1 MAMTVA
7 IDLAKTVFE
16 LAAADETGRIVER
29 RRLSRRQLEQYFA
42 NRSVGKVVMEACGT
56 AHYWGRWFARRD
68 IRVELLPPH
77 YVRAYV
83 RRDKTDRADAT
94 ALLEASRAPDIIPV
108 TVKSVEQQGLQG
120 LHRIRAAWRAT
131 ETARVNQLRGL
142 CREFGIAAPLGERG
156 VEQLGRA
163 INAKG
168 SEVPEFIRDVLYQLL
183 EEIRELKGR
192 EMGVERQL
200 GEIARQ
206 SEVCNRL
213 YTIPGVG
220 VLTATALAGGVGD
233 IRTFRNARCFA
244 AWLGL
249 TPREH
254 SSGTKRKLGSI
265 SKRGDGY
272 LRMLLV
278 FGARAVLW
286 SANSAKR
293 AGRPLDA
300 LRAWAL
306 RVEARTCH
314 NKAAIALANKLA
326 RIIWAT
332 WHRGQDFQLRA
343 ELPATA

>member
-1 MAMTVA
+1 MTATIA
-7 IDLAKTVFE
+7 IDLAKSVFE
-16 LAAADETGRIVER
+16 LAGADESGRIVER
-29 RRLSRRQLEQYFA
+29 RRLSRHQFERYFA
-42 NRSVGKVVMEACGT
+42 NRSAAKIVMEACGS
-56 AHYWGRWFARRD
+56 AHYWGRWFTQRGFE
-68 IRVELLPPH
+68 VVLLPAQ

-94 ALLEASRAPDIIPV
+94 ALLEASRAPDIVRV
-108 TVKSVEQQGLQG
+108 TVKSAEQQAVRG
-120 LHRIRAAWRAT
+120 LHRIRAGWHAT
-131 ETARVNQLRGL
+131 EVARINQLRGL
-142 CREFGIAAPLGERG
+142 CREFGIAAPLGKKG
-156 VEQLGRA
+156 VEQHGRA

-168 SEVPEFIRDVLYQLL
+168 SEVPEFIRDLLHQLL
-183 EEIRELKGR
+183 EEIRELKAR
-192 EMGVERQL
+192 ELGVERHL
-200 GEIARQ
+200 AEIARQ

-213 YTIPGVG
+213 CTIPGVG
-220 VLTATALAGGVGD
+220 LLTATALVGGVGD

-244 AWLGL
+244 GWLGL

-254 SSGTKRKLGSI
+254 SSGTKRRLGSI

-272 LRMLLV
+272 LRKLLV

-300 LRAWAL
+300 LRAWVL

-332 WHRGQDFQLRA
+332 WYRQKDFELRT
-343 ELPATA
+343 ELPTAG

>member
-1 MAMTVA
+1 M
-7 IDLAKTVFE
+7 
-16 LAAADETGRIVER
+16 
-29 RRLSRRQLEQYFA
+29 
-42 NRSVGKVVMEACGT
+42 
-56 AHYWGRWFARRD
+56 
-68 IRVELLPPH
+68 
-77 YVRAYV
+77 
-83 RRDKTDRADAT
+83 
-94 ALLEASRAPDIIPV
+94 

-131 ETARVNQLRGL
+131 ETARINQLRGL

-192 EMGVERQL
+192 EIGIERQL
-200 GEIARQ
+200 AEIARG

-213 YTIPGVG
+213 CTIPGVG
-220 VLTATALAGGVGD
+220 LLTATALAGGVGD
-233 IRTFRNARCFA
+233 IHTFRNARCFA
-244 AWLGL
+244 GWLGL

-254 SSGTKRKLGSI
+254 SSGTKRQLGSI

-272 LRMLLV
+272 LRKMLV
-278 FGARAVLW
+278 YGARAVLW
-286 SANSAKR
+286 SAHSAKR

-300 LRAWAL
+300 LRAWVL
-306 RVEARTCH
+306 RVEARSCH

-326 RIIWAT
+326 RIVWAT

-343 ELPATA
+343 ELPATT

>member
-1 MAMTVA
+1 MTATVA

-16 LAAADETGRIVER
+16 LAMADASGRIVER
-29 RRLSRRQLEQYFA
+29 RRFSRRQFERYFE
-42 NRSVGKVVMEACGT
+42 NRVVGKVVMEACGT
-56 AHYWGRWFARRD
+56 AHYWGRWFSQRG
-68 IRVELLPPH
+68 VQVLLLPAQ

-83 RRDKTDRADAT
+83 RRDKTDRTDAT
-94 ALLEASRAPDIIPV
+94 ALLEASRAPDIMPV
-108 TVKSVEQQGLQG
+108 TVKSVEQQALQG
-120 LHRIRAAWRAT
+120 LHRIRAGWRAT
-131 ETARVNQLRGL
+131 EVARVNQLRGL
-142 CREFGIAAPLGERG
+142 CREFGVIAPVGHRG

-168 SEVPEFIRDVLYQLL
+168 SEVPQIFRDVLYQLL

-192 EMGVERQL
+192 QLAVERQL

-206 SEVCNRL
+206 SEVCARL
-213 YTIPGVG
+213 CTIPGVG
-220 VLTATALAGGVGD
+220 LLTATALVGAVGD
-233 IRTFRNARCFA
+233 ITTFRNSRCFA
-244 AWLGL
+244 GWLGL

-254 SSGTKRKLGSI
+254 SSGTRRALGSI

-272 LRMLLV
+272 LRMLLS
-278 FGARAVLW
+278 FGARALLW

-300 LRAWAL
+300 LRAWGL

-314 NKAAIALANKLA
+314 NKAAIALANKMA
-326 RIIWAT
+326 RIVWAT
-332 WHRGQDFQLRA
+332 WSKGKDFESRA

>member
-1 MAMTVA
+1 MTTTVA

-16 LAAADETGRIVER
+16 LAAADECGRIVER
-29 RRLSRRQLEQYFA
+29 RRLSRRQLEQYFS
-42 NRSVGKVVMEACGT
+42 NRKVEKVVMEACGT
-56 AHYWGRWFARRD
+56 AHYWGRWLSRRG
-68 IRVELLPPH
+68 IEVQLLPPH

-94 ALLEASRAPDIIPV
+94 ALLEASRAPDILPV
-108 TVKSVEQQGLQG
+108 TIKSVEQQALQG
-120 LHRIRAAWRAT
+120 LHRIRAGWGAT
-131 ETARVNQLRGL
+131 QVARINQLRGL
-142 CREFGIAAPLGERG
+142 CREFGIAAPLGQRG

-168 SEVPEFIRDVLYQLL
+168 SEVPELIKDVLYQLL

-192 EMGVERQL
+192 QLGIERQL
-200 GEIARQ
+200 AELARH
-206 SEVCNRL
+206 SETCNRL

-220 VLTATALAGGVGD
+220 LLTATALVGSVGD
-233 IRTFRNARCFA
+233 IRTFRNSRRFA
-244 AWLGL
+244 GWLGL

-254 SSGTKRKLGSI
+254 SSGTKRNLGAI

-272 LRMLLV
+272 LRKLLV

-326 RIIWAT
+326 RIVWAT
-332 WHRGQDFQLRA
+332 WYRGQEFQARIDHPVMA
-343 ELPATA
+343 

>member
-1 MAMTVA
+1 MTTTIA
-7 IDLAKTVFE
+7 IDLAMTVFE
-16 LAAADETGRIVER
+16 LAAADESGRIIER
-29 RRLSRRQLEQYFA
+29 RRFSRRQFEQYFS
-42 NRSVGKVVMEACGT
+42 NRSADKIVMEACGM
-56 AHYWGRWFARRD
+56 AHFWGRWFSRRGMHVVL
-68 IRVELLPPH
+68 IPPH

-94 ALLEASRAPDIIPV
+94 ALLEASRAPDILPV
-108 TVKSVEQQGLQG
+108 TVKSVEQQALQG
-120 LHRIRAAWRAT
+120 LHRIRSGWGAT
-131 ETARVNQLRGL
+131 QVARINQLRGL
-142 CREFGIAAPLGERG
+142 CREFGIAAALGDRG
-156 VEQLGRA
+156 VEQLSRA

-168 SEVPEFIRDVLYQLL
+168 SEVPELIKDLLYQLL
-183 EEIRELKGR
+183 EEIRELKAR
-192 EMGVERQL
+192 QLGVERQL
-200 GEIARQ
+200 AEIARN
-206 SEVCNRL
+206 SEACNRL

-220 VLTATALAGGVGD
+220 LLTATALVGSVGD
-233 IRTFRNARCFA
+233 IRTFHNSRRFA
-244 AWLGL
+244 GWRGL

-254 SSGTKRKLGSI
+254 SSGTKRNLGSI

-272 LRMLLV
+272 LRKLLV
-278 FGARAVLW
+278 FGARAVLR

-326 RIIWAT
+326 RIVWAT
-332 WHRGQDFQLRA
+332 WYRQQDFQLRA

>member
-1 MAMTVA
+1 MAVTVS
-7 IDLAKTVFE
+7 IDLAKTVYE
-16 LAAADETGRIVER
+16 LAAADETGRILER
-29 RRLSRRQLEQYFA
+29 RRVSRRQLEQYFA
-42 NRSVGKVVMEACGT
+42 NRTVGKVVMEACGT
-56 AHYWGRWFARRD
+56 AHYWGRWFARQG
-68 IRVELLPPH
+68 IQVLLLPPH

-108 TVKSVEQQGLQG
+108 TVKSVEQQALQG
-120 LHRIRAAWRAT
+120 LHRIRAAWGSTRI
-131 ETARVNQLRGL
+131 ARGNQLRGL
-142 CREFGIAAPLGERG
+142 CREFGIIAPVGDRG

-168 SEVPEFIRDVLYQLL
+168 SEVPEFIRDMLYQLL
-183 EEIRELKGR
+183 EEIRELKAR
-192 EMGVERQL
+192 EIGIERQL
-200 GEIARQ
+200 AEIARR

-220 VLTATALAGGVGD
+220 LMTATAMVGGVGD
-233 IRTFRNARCFA
+233 IHTFRNARCFA
-244 AWLGL
+244 SWLGL

-254 SSGTKRKLGSI
+254 SSGTKRRLGSI

-293 AGRPLDA
+293 AGRLLFA
-300 LRAWAL
+300 S
-306 RVEARTCH
+306 
-314 NKAAIALANKLA
+314 AIAALLWQVRASRPGFSA
-326 RIIWAT
+326 AGRASCY
-332 WHRGQDFQLRA
+332 GLRQ
-343 ELPATA
+343 

>member
-1 MAMTVA
+1 VA
-7 IDLAKTVFE
+7 CD
-16 LAAADETGRIVER
+16 AACSHEPAV
-29 RRLSRRQLEQYFA
+29 
-42 NRSVGKVVMEACGT
+42 
-56 AHYWGRWFARRD
+56 
-68 IRVELLPPH
+68 
-77 YVRAYV
+77 
-83 RRDKTDRADAT
+83 
-94 ALLEASRAPDIIPV
+94 
-108 TVKSVEQQGLQG
+108 
-120 LHRIRAAWRAT
+120 
-131 ETARVNQLRGL
+131 
-142 CREFGIAAPLGERG
+142 APLGERG

-168 SEVPEFIRDVLYQLL
+168 SEVPEFIRDLLYQLL
-183 EEIRELKGR
+183 EEVRELKAR
-192 EMGVERQL
+192 EIGVERQL
-200 GEIARQ
+200 SEIARQ

-220 VLTATALAGGVGD
+220 VLTATAMVGGVGD
-233 IRTFRNARCFA
+233 IHTFRNARCFA

-254 SSGTKRKLGSI
+254 SSGTKRQLGSI